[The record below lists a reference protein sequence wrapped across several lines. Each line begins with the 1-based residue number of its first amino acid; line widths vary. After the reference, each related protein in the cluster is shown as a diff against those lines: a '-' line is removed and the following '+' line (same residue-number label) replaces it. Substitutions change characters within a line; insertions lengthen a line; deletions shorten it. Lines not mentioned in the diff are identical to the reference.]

1 MRLDARVPEPEL
13 MEDPEQARAYSEA
26 DFSAPHQA
34 VVDDIVNRHPH
45 VRARSLRAIDI
56 GCGPGDVTVRLASA
70 LPRAEI
76 VGIDAGSQM
85 LALGKQRVTEHGL
98 GDRVQLLQL
107 HLPASHDELSGL
119 GRFDVVMSNAMLHH
133 LADPHSLWSTVRA
146 VAEKRAVI
154 HVVDLRRPD
163 DDDAVDTLIATYA
176 QGEPPVLVEDFR
188 ASLRAAYR
196 TDEVREQL
204 RRCELDDTL
213 TVESV
218 GDRHLVVSG
227 TLAGP

>member
-13 MEDPEQARAYSEA
+13 MEDPRQARAYSEA

-34 VVDDIVNRHPH
+34 VVDALVTRHPH
-45 VRARSLRAIDI
+45 LRARSLRAIDI

-70 LPRAEI
+70 LPMAEV

-85 LALGKQRVTEHGL
+85 LALGEQRVTEHGL

-107 HLPASHDELSGL
+107 HLPASRDELTGL
-119 GRFDVVMSNAMLHH
+119 GRFDVVVSNAMLHH
-133 LADPHSLWSTVRA
+133 LDDPHSLWSTVRA
-146 VAEKRAVI
+146 VAGKDAVI
-154 HVVDLRRPD
+154 HVVDLRRPE
-163 DDDAVDTLIATYA
+163 DDDAVDALTARHA
-176 QGEPPVLVEDFR
+176 MGEPPVLVEDFR

-196 TDEVREQL
+196 ADEIREQL
-204 RRCELDDTL
+204 RTCGLDDTL

-227 TLAGP
+227 TFA